1 MHNRSPRFR
10 LLGPLEIR
18 VDDTAVVLTGRQRA
32 LCAVLLLHADRVVS
46 VDRLAQGLWDERM
59 PSASAA
65 RIRALVS
72 EVRHAFGPDGAAL
85 LATRKP
91 GYVLRAAPAEVDA
104 FLFEAL
110 IRDGLR
116 ALAHK
121 EWAEAYRY
129 HDDALALWRGDPLPD
144 LPTME
149 AERRRLTEL
158 RIAAEEGRAEAELEL
173 GRPRSAVADLVRL
186 TSEHPLRERPHALL
200 MRSLA
205 RDGRS
210 PDALAVY
217 TGLRNRMVRELGVDP
232 SDELTELHRRL
243 LVGDAAPRAAG
254 SAPAEP
260 SRHRWVP
267 RQLPRAPHRFV
278 GRNTELR
285 LLDACRREDGAPAVI
300 VGPAGAGKTALALH
314 WAHRIADGYPDGQ
327 LFLDMR
333 GFDNAGP
340 MSLEEALPL
349 LLQGLGCAPHDIPL
363 GLDAQTALYRTLLA
377 GRRVLVVLDD
387 VADASTVRRLLP
399 STSGSLTLVTSRR
412 KLNGLVLDGA
422 HRVTCDVLS
431 REEALELFGAAIG
444 ADAVAADPGAAAHLV
459 ELCDHLPLALCVAG
473 SWIGTGAGSV
483 RAYVTSLAERG
494 RLARL
499 HVEGEESVAVRAAL
513 DLSYGTLPDE
523 AKWVFRSLGL
533 IPGTGRS
540 VAATAAGAGLDES
553 HTADLLR
560 LAQRVHLLRDT
571 EDGRTAWHDLVHE
584 YAVERVVTE
593 DAEAERARAVDRLL
607 DHYLQSV
614 SRVAVTCRLYCPQ
627 PRPEPVGGSVP
638 RTFRTP
644 EEAFAWFDEEWEDI
658 AAAIAYAAEHGP
670 ARFAWQIV
678 DALQDL
684 FHHRRPLSDWLRLAA
699 LAGKAAERGGD
710 RRGQAVVHLSSGHA
724 LWRSGDFR
732 GALGAYESA
741 QLAARDAGWLSGEA
755 RSAQGTG
762 VTLKLLGEPREALP
776 FYDRALTLYRTLGMT
791 EAEKIMLTNTASLQ
805 LALGRLAEAE
815 EAVTAALA
823 LDAGTQGHLHSMTLV
838 NHALVQQKQARFR
851 DAAATLRK
859 GLEVSRAS
867 ESLYA
872 EAVMLETLGRVRDDA
887 GQDARALLAYEDA
900 LGLARRVGNR
910 NCQVD
915 SLVGLASLE
924 LRTGRTREAAAHLD
938 DARTIA
944 EETGHR
950 TGLIEILLV
959 RGALHCAEGRYREAA
974 AVLETAGGLAV
985 NGSPLTL
992 PRIRSLSAVA
1002 LRETGETTAATEAAR
1017 EAVEQARHSGQRL
1030 VLARALTA
1038 LAAAREAAG
1047 DVRSPAGYRDE
1058 AETLFDAIGVPSSCR
1073 TATGRR
1079 TATGHRGADAAPDR
1093 SPAAR
1098 IPAARGARPPLPD
1111 DAAERLAR
1119 YLADHFD
1126 DLTDD
1131 GPGTGGRL

>member
-18 VDDTAVVLTGRQRA
+18 VDETAVLLTGRQRA

-46 VDRLAQGLWDERM
+46 VDRLAQGLWNERM

-72 EVRHAFGPDGAAL
+72 EVRHAFGPEGAAL
-85 LATRKP
+85 VVTQKP

-104 FLFEAL
+104 FVFESL

-116 ALAHK
+116 ALAHQ
-121 EWAEAYRY
+121 EWAEAYRH

-158 RIAAEEGRAEAELEL
+158 HIAAEEGRAEAELEL

-186 TSEHPLRERPHALL
+186 TSKHPLRERPHALL
-200 MRSLA
+200 MRALA

-232 SDELTELHRRL
+232 SDELTELHRKL
-243 LVGDAAPRAAG
+243 LAGGAAPRTAG
-254 SAPAEP
+254 PAPVEP
-260 SRHRWVP
+260 ARSRWVP

-285 LLDACRREDGAPAVI
+285 LLDTCRRDGGAPAVI

-314 WAHRIADGYPDGQ
+314 WAHRIADDYPDGQ

-333 GFDNAGP
+333 GFDNAEP

-377 GRRVLVVLDD
+377 DRRVLVLLDD

-399 STSGSLTLVTSRR
+399 AASGSLALVTSRR

-431 REEALELFGAAIG
+431 RAEALELFGASIG

-473 SWIGTGAGSV
+473 SWIGAGAGSV

-513 DLSYGTLPDE
+513 DLSYGTLPVE
-523 AKWVFRSLGL
+523 ARWVFRSLGL
-533 IPGTGRS
+533 LPGTGRS
-540 VAATAAGAGLDES
+540 VAAAAAGAGLDAS
-553 HTADLLR
+553 HTADLVR
-560 LAQRVHLLRDT
+560 LAQRVHLLRD
-571 EDGRTAWHDLVHE
+571 DAHGRMSWHDLVHE
-584 YAVERVVTE
+584 YAAERVVAE

-614 SRVAVTCRLYCPQ
+614 SRVAATCRLYCPQ
-627 PRPEPVGGSVP
+627 PLPEPVDGSAP
-638 RTFRTP
+638 RTFPTP

-670 ARFAWQIV
+670 SRFAWQLV

-699 LAGKAAERGGD
+699 LAGKAAERTGD

-741 QLAARDAGWLSGEA
+741 QAAARDAGWLSGEA
-755 RSAQGTG
+755 RSAQGRG

-776 FYDRALTLYRTLGMT
+776 FYDRALTLYRSLGMT
-791 EAEKIMLTNTASLQ
+791 EPEKIMLTNTASLR
-805 LALGRLAEAE
+805 LALGQLAEAE

-823 LDAGTQGHLHSMTLV
+823 LHDGRQGHLHSMTLV
-838 NHALVQQKQARFR
+838 NHALVQQKQGRFR
-851 DAAATLRK
+851 EAAATLWQ
-859 GLEVSRAS
+859 GLEVSRGAA
-867 ESLYA
+867 SLYA

-910 NCQVD
+910 NCQGD
-915 SLVGLASLE
+915 SLVGLAAVK
-924 LRTGRTREAAAHLD
+924 LRAGRTREAAAHLD

-959 RGALHCAEGRYREAA
+959 RGALHGAEGRYGEAA
-974 AVLETAGGLAV
+974 AVLETAGRLAV

-992 PRIRSLSAVA
+992 PRIRTLGA
-1002 LRETGETTAATEAAR
+1002 LALWENGETDAALTAAR
-1017 EAVEQARHSGQRL
+1017 DAVDQARSSGQRL
-1030 VLARALTA
+1030 VLARAATA
-1038 LAAAREAAG
+1038 LASVCEAVG
-1047 DVRSPAGYRDE
+1047 DTRLAVEYRDE
-1058 AETLFDAIGVPSSCR
+1058 ARALFDEIGVPSSHR
-1073 TATGRR
+1073 TA
-1079 TATGHRGADAAPDR
+1079 AGHRGAGSPPDR
-1093 SPAAR
+1093 VPR
-1098 IPAARGARPPLPD
+1098 ARGARPCLPD
-1111 DAAERLAR
+1111 DTEERFAR
-1119 YLADHFD
+1119 YLTDHFD
-1126 DLTDD
+1126 DLAGQ
-1131 GPGTGGRL
+1131 GPGAARPL

>member
-18 VDDTAVVLTGRQRA
+18 VDETAVLLTGRQRA

-46 VDRLAQGLWDERM
+46 VDRLARGLWDERM

-72 EVRHAFGPDGAAL
+72 EVRQAFGADGAAL
-85 LATRKP
+85 LATQKP

-116 ALAHK
+116 ALAHE
-121 EWAEAYRY
+121 EWAQAYRY

-200 MRSLA
+200 MRALA
-205 RDGRS
+205 LDGRS

-232 SDELTELHRRL
+232 SDELTGLHRKL
-243 LVGDAAPRAAG
+243 LAGGAAPRTAAP
-254 SAPAEP
+254 APAEP
-260 SRHRWVP
+260 ARSRRVP

-278 GRNTELR
+278 GRNAELR
-285 LLDACRREDGAPAVI
+285 LLDACRRDGGAPAVL

-314 WAHRIADGYPDGQ
+314 WAHRIADDYPDGQ

-333 GFDNAGP
+333 GFDNAEP

-377 GRRVLVVLDD
+377 DRRVLVLLDD

-399 STSGSLTLVTSRR
+399 AANGSLALVTSRR

-431 REEALELFGAAIG
+431 REEALELFGASIG
-444 ADAVAADPGAAAHLV
+444 ADAVAADPAAAAHLV

-473 SWIGTGAGSV
+473 SWIGAGSGSV

-523 AKWVFRSLGL
+523 ARWAFRSLGL
-533 IPGTGRS
+533 LPGTGRS
-540 VAATAAGAGLDES
+540 VAAAAAAAGLDETY
-553 HTADLLR
+553 TADLLR
-560 LAQRVHLLRDT
+560 LAQRVHLLRD
-571 EDGRTAWHDLVHE
+571 DAYGRMTWHDLVHE
-584 YAVERVVTE
+584 YAAERVVAE

-614 SRVAVTCRLYCPQ
+614 SRVAATCRLYCPQ
-627 PRPEPVGGSVP
+627 PLPEPVGGSAP

-684 FHHRRPLSDWLRLAA
+684 FHHRRPLADWLRLAA
-699 LAGKAAERGGD
+699 LAGRAAERGGD

-724 LWRSGDFR
+724 RWRSGDFR

-741 QLAARDAGWLSGEA
+741 QAAARDAGWLSGEA
-755 RSAQGTG
+755 RSAQGRG
-762 VTLKLLGEPREALP
+762 VTLKLLGEPSAALP
-776 FYDRALTLYRTLGMT
+776 FYDRALTLYRSLGMT
-791 EAEKIMLTNTASLQ
+791 EPEKIMLTNTASLK

-823 LDAGTQGHLHSMTLV
+823 LHDGRQEHLHSMTLV

-851 DAAATLRK
+851 EAAATLWQ
-859 GLEVSRAS
+859 GLEVSRGAA
-867 ESLYA
+867 SLYA

-900 LGLARRVGNR
+900 LGLAQRVGNR

-915 SLVGLASLE
+915 SLVGLAAVK
-924 LRTGRTREAAAHLD
+924 LRTGRTPEAAAHLD
-938 DARTIA
+938 EARTVA

-959 RGALHCAEGRYREAA
+959 RGALHCAQERYREAA
-974 AVLETAGGLAV
+974 AVLETAGRLAV

-992 PRIRSLSAVA
+992 PRIRTLGAVA
-1002 LRETGETTAATEAAR
+1002 LRETGETGAALEAAR
-1017 EAVEQARHSGQRL
+1017 EAVGQARNSGQRL
-1030 VLARALTA
+1030 VLARAATA
-1038 LAAAREAAG
+1038 LASVCEAVGDTRAAAG
-1047 DVRSPAGYRDE
+1047 HRDE
-1058 AETLFDAIGVPSSCR
+1058 ARVLFDEIGVPSSH
-1073 TATGRR
+1073 R
-1079 TATGHRGADAAPDR
+1079 TATGHPGAGTPPDR
-1093 SPAAR
+1093 GPR
-1098 IPAARGARPPLPD
+1098 ARGARPCLPD
-1111 DAAERLAR
+1111 DTEERFAR

-1126 DLTDD
+1126 DLA
-1131 GPGTGGRL
+1131 GQQVPRRP